1 MIREMTCSRI
11 EVDTATR
18 SFVCHCEHLKGA
30 RQSDAQY
37 RCEGAERPWQSHRRW
52 RASLQR
58 RTVGLLCYTRND
70 TAQSL
75 FLRNWLLLILILTW
89 TPAAWGHAFPDHS
102 EPRVGWT
109 LQTPPPR
116 VRMWYDGALE
126 PAFSTIKVVN
136 ASHQQVDNGDG
147 GVNPADHTV
156 LEASLPPLPQGQY
169 RIVWSVVAHDGH
181 RTEGDLSFTI
191 GPGLPDRPRAT
202 STPATIPQLFVRWI
216 SFIGLS
222 MLIGALTFR
231 LLLVRS
237 VVLPPQEFE
246 TVEQP
251 LRRLEAGSIILVAL
265 TSVGE
270 LIVRMQMM
278 SGGHL
283 AELHVALPVVLLQTH
298 FGVVWL
304 VRLGFV
310 GFLGLVWGL
319 GRMTAPQSQRA
330 IILPL
335 FAAMA
340 IALTTSL
347 LGQAGEWGDL
357 TMPVLIDW
365 IHLVA
370 VSIWIGGLFTFGFL
384 FQRFAAP
391 PGTEEEA
398 RGLAAIGRPFSRMAA
413 YCVFTLFVAGLF
425 NAWSQVGSLQSL
437 VTTSYGL
444 TLLAKLFLVGL
455 ALGLAAV
462 NRYYFLPLLR
472 DPAGARNR
480 LLVKT
485 IGRFGGSWLVGVGR
499 GEEGRIRRRLRQF
512 MRLEW
517 ILVIAA
523 LALAALLTHLPP
535 ARHILAHHHLEQQTH
550 R

>member
-1 MIREMTCSRI
+1 MN
-11 EVDTATR
+11 R
-18 SFVCHCEHLKGA
+18 SGQWAVLLA
-30 RQSDAQY
+30 A
-37 RCEGAERPWQSHRRW
+37 
-52 RASLQR
+52 
-58 RTVGLLCYTRND
+58 GLL
-70 TAQSL
+70 L
-75 FLRNWLLLILILTW
+75 FMATS
-89 TPAAWGHAFPDHS
+89 AWGHAFPDHS

-109 LQTPPPR
+109 IQMPPPR
-116 VRMWYDGALE
+116 VRMWYDGVLE
-126 PAFSTIKVVN
+126 PVFSTIKVVN
-136 ASHQQVDNGDG
+136 ADHQQVDKGDG

-156 LEASLPPLPQGQY
+156 LEASLPPLPPGQY
-169 RIVWSVVAHDGH
+169 RILWSVVAHDSH
-181 RTEGDLSFTI
+181 RTEGDLSFAI

-202 STPATIPQLFVRWI
+202 SAPATIPQLFVRWLN
-216 SFIGLS
+216 FIGLS
-222 MLIGALTFR
+222 MLIGALAFR

-237 VVLPPQEFE
+237 VVLPRQEFE
-246 TVEQP
+246 TVERP
-251 LRRLEAGSIILVAL
+251 LRRLELSSIVLVVL

-270 LIVRMQMM
+270 LIVRTLMM
-278 SGGHL
+278 SGGRL
-283 AELHVALPVVLLQTH
+283 AEIHVTLPVVLLQTH
-298 FGVVWL
+298 FGAVWL

-310 GFLGLVWGL
+310 GLLCLAWGL
-319 GRMTAPQSQRA
+319 WRTTAPQSQRA

-335 FAAMA
+335 SAATA

-347 LGQAGEWGDL
+347 SGQAGEWGDL

-370 VSIWIGGLFTFGFL
+370 VSIWIGSLFTFGFL

-391 PGTEEEA
+391 PGREEVA

-425 NAWSQVGSLQSL
+425 NAWSQVGSLQPL

-472 DPAGARNR
+472 DPTGARNR
-480 LLVKT
+480 LPVKT
-485 IGRFGGSWLVGVGR
+485 IGRLGGAWLVGAGR

-535 ARHILAHHHLEQQTH
+535 ARHILAHHHLEQHTLH
-550 R
+550 